1 MQYIFLNCSFSRS
14 LWKHIENLF
23 GVKVDGSSDI
33 EKLLQMAF
41 KLKSSKQIFTIWIAS
56 IISTLWMIWK
66 FRNEAVFK
74 GKTPSL
80 QHALI
85 CSHNCNLEA
94 NDLENGCMKNSISDL
109 LVLHRR
115 GIKGRVPKA
124 PLIVEVQWIPPDLG
138 WIKMNTD
145 GAANGSP
152 GMACCG
158 GIF

>member
-1 MQYIFLNCSFSRS
+1 
-14 LWKHIENLF
+14 
-23 GVKVDGSSDI
+23 
-33 EKLLQMAF
+33 
-41 KLKSSKQIFTIWIAS
+41 
-56 IISTLWMIWK
+56 MIWK

-85 CSHNCNLEA
+85 CIRNCILEA

-109 LVLHRR
+109 LILHRY

-152 GMACCG
+152 GMATELMGVMSAIEMRSCTIGTNFGLKATPPTLLNCH
-158 GIF
+158 